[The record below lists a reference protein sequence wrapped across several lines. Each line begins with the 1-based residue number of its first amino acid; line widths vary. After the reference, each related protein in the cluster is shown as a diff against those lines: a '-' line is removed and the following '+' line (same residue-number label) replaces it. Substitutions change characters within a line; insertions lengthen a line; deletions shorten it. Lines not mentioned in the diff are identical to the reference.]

1 VNGKNKYMK
10 PITAIIKE
18 KGGAVTYPVNQEV
31 TLNADGSGGPIYN
44 SQKSS
49 CGCDK
54 SPAKKIG
61 LQGLGAKGNKGYHVG
76 SPATFKKHNMYGKD
90 GEVKVAKTE
99 KEHLSL
105 KDEGYGHKSP
115 AKKKDACYSKVKSR
129 YKKWPSAYAS
139 GALVKCRKVGAANW
153 GNKSK

>member
-1 VNGKNKYMK
+1 MEALLNGKVESGVKKTNNYVIYIFMK
-10 PITAIIKE
+10 PFTSKIQNLTHSNKE
-18 KGGAVTYPVNQEV
+18 SN
-31 TLNADGSGGPIYN
+31 
-44 SQKSS
+44 
-49 CGCDK
+49 CGCSK
-54 SPAKKIG
+54 SPNKKIG

-76 SPATFKKHNMYGKD
+76 
-90 GEVKVAKTE
+90 
-99 KEHLSL
+99 
-105 KDEGYGHKSP
+105 SP

>member
-1 VNGKNKYMK
+1 LEKQLTGKKVNGKNKYMK
-10 PITAIIKE
+10 PITAKIKE

-44 SQKSS
+44 SQESS

-76 SPATFKKHNMYGKD
+76 
-90 GEVKVAKTE
+90 
-99 KEHLSL
+99 
-105 KDEGYGHKSP
+105 SP

>member
-1 VNGKNKYMK
+1 MK
-10 PITAIIKE
+10 PITAVIKE
-18 KGGAVTYPVNQEV
+18 KGGAVTYPSNQEV

-44 SQKSS
+44 N
-49 CGCDK
+49 
-54 SPAKKIG
+54 SPAQFG
-61 LQGLGAKGNKGYHVG
+61 PQGLGRKGNNGYKIG
-76 SPATFKKHNMYGKD
+76 SEDAPTKKKFEKHNMYSKD
-90 GEVKVAKTE
+90 GKVEVAKTKE
-99 KEHLSL
+99 KHLSL
-105 KDEGYGHKSP
+105 EKKGYGHSSP

>member
-1 VNGKNKYMK
+1 MK

-76 SPATFKKHNMYGKD
+76 SPAKN
-90 GEVKVAKTE
+90 
-99 KEHLSL
+99 
-105 KDEGYGHKSP
+105 
-115 AKKKDACYSKVKSR
+115 KDACYSKVKSR

>member
-1 VNGKNKYMK
+1 MAYSMKGSPFPMKDLSGDGK
-10 PITAIIKE
+10 ITKKDVLIGRGVIDKE
-18 KGGAVTYPVNQEV
+18 G
-31 TLNADGSGGPIYN
+31 
-44 SQKSS
+44 
-49 CGCDK
+49 

-61 LQGLGAKGNKGYHVG
+61 LQGLGAKGNKGYHIG
-76 SPATFKKHNMYGKD
+76 
-90 GEVKVAKTE
+90 
-99 KEHLSL
+99 
-105 KDEGYGHKSP
+105 SP

>member
-1 VNGKNKYMK
+1 MK
-10 PITAIIKE
+10 PITAVVKE
-18 KGGAVTYPVNQEV
+18 KGGASSYPANREV
-31 TLNADGSGGPIYN
+31 ALNADGSGGPIY
-44 SQKSS
+44 
-49 CGCDK
+49 
-54 SPAKKIG
+54 KIG

-76 SPATFKKHNMYGKD
+76 
-90 GEVKVAKTE
+90 
-99 KEHLSL
+99 
-105 KDEGYGHKSP
+105 SP